1 MIQQRTGGQVYI
13 ALALATM
20 AAIMS
25 VTHPAAP
32 LETARFLL
40 MANAPRGRNGGG
52 HDRGSPGCHHASVI
66 GHETWS
72 SV

>member
-25 VTHPAAP
+25 AAHPATP

-40 MANAPRGRNGGG
+40 MANAPEAAMAAG
-52 HDRGSPGCHHASVI
+52 AI
-66 GHETWS
+66 GEAPDAIRLP
-72 SV
+72 

>member
-1 MIQQRTGGQVYI
+1 MIQQRTGGQVCI
-13 ALALATM
+13 ALATT

-25 VTHPAAP
+25 VAHPAAP
-32 LETARFLL
+32 LRDCTIPADGER
-40 MANAPRGRNGGG
+40 PRGRDGGG
-52 HDRGSPGCHHASVI
+52 RDRGSPGCHQASVI